1 MVIPAAAPI
10 ALLGKRSSSTPSGK
24 PAAKNRRNGISTTQS
39 GDFQRGAALAPPVAS
54 SDQVAYG
61 SRVAATLGH
70 FPGSCLP
77 PGSSIP
83 STPMRMDCG
92 LTVDR
97 MPMKCS
103 EGS

>member
-1 MVIPAAAPI
+1 M
-10 ALLGKRSSSTPSGK
+10 LLGK
-24 PAAKNRRNGISTTQS
+24 PAAKSRRDGMPTTQS
-39 GDFQRGAALAPPVAS
+39 GDFQRGAALAPPGAS

-61 SRVAATLGH
+61 NGVAATLGH
-70 FPGSCLP
+70 FSESCLP
-77 PGSSIP
+77 PGSSTP